1 MEFEFSYPAIY
12 AKMLT
17 SPHILIAGTTGS
29 GKSVALNSLLYSA
42 MLKAESSGKDAS
54 FTYIDLKMIELVDW
68 RDLPNCAK
76 YVDRPEDAPKAL
88 KSAVDSMYARYKVMQ
103 TQHVKE
109 TTEGHVYIVVDEL
122 ADFVNDKQCLE
133 YLVTLG
139 RLGRAAHYHLI
150 LCTQDPSRATLSAS
164 LLQNMTCRVALRT
177 KSPIES
183 RQIVG
188 VAGAEKL
195 PEHGR
200 ALMDMDGS
208 VENVEIPMVPQ
219 EKINELINVLSYM
232 PSKGYQAPDQIDERV
247 SFYHESAAEEM
258 SHNTVTD
265 EMSELAELRQ
275 ENASLRRRIAYIEE
289 QMSAPKGYKSSKM
302 ETIGYAVLIV
312 AVLFLLLVLFA

>member
-1 MEFEFSYPAIY
+1 MEFTVPTIY
-12 AKMLT
+12 TRMLQ

-42 MLKAESSGKDAS
+42 MLEAVESGKDAT

-88 KSAVDSMYARYKVMQ
+88 QEAVDAMYARYKQMQ
-103 TQHVKE
+103 KDHLKE
-109 TTEGHVYIVVDEL
+109 TDEGHVYIVVDEL

-133 YLVTLG
+133 RLVTLG

-200 ALMDMDGS
+200 ALMDMNGQ
-208 VENVEIPMVPQ
+208 VENIQVPMVPQ
-219 EKINELINVLSYM
+219 DSITSLIEVLGGDVIYREDDTQKVVEVDGPVHFSSSFGKPMSTVDKLREENIALKREL
-232 PSKGYQAPDQIDERV
+232 ERLRAQGGGK
-247 SFYHESAAEEM
+247 SDARLQKLLDDARATIAQLLEER
-258 SHNTVTD
+258 SRYG
-265 EMSELAELRQ
+265 L
-275 ENASLRRRIAYIEE
+275 
-289 QMSAPKGYKSSKM
+289 
-302 ETIGYAVLIV
+302 
-312 AVLFLLLVLFA
+312 